1 MRGVRGVRPLA
12 GLVTCALAARAWAQA
27 PAPDPNEPALTLAV
41 SPSET
46 PPGGTITVSG
56 LTYPQPGVQV
66 LVTITPPGGGP
77 TSLSATP
84 DTSGRYRVTFS
95 RTSSHGV
102 YGVSA
107 QMGPKSASAHAEF
120 KVDEL
125 LIDIGADVADDKRLL
140 QEAAELVTTLRRQ
153 VDDVPDSPAK
163 SEMEAKLDRLEAG
176 ATPVAEQ
183 AAQLSQVLVPYQNLV
198 AERPDAEPTLQALF
212 FHLAQLDRDAKAY
225 VEQVAKEIAQS
236 GKGVK
241 TCDAIDHATLGLK
254 AVPELIQIA
263 KRPWQFAAAYATNIA
278 KSELPPEAG
287 PGAQAVGDLVKN
299 LPAAAGSP
307 ARTLAENELV
317 LGSETE
323 IAQELVAR
331 IPESVRATAGYRFAV
346 TETRRFVPRIV
357 SGAKSPLDLL
367 DKQMLLAEDVAAFA
381 SEQLFARY
389 CQKFEGGFTATM
401 LAHFYSKPNGE
412 GKPTEWWTYSTAIK
426 GKLVLRYPREASG
439 RAVELSGQ
447 FEGGATR
454 FTYSQNVF
462 STDLFG
468 AMAKGG
474 TVYYK
479 DTAPAATDNAT
490 GGLVNLITSPTSFYV
505 PVTGQYADGK
515 ITIAM
520 GDARA
525 DFNEAYTVAHT
536 FYVVIAPTTMMF
548 PIMGHF
554 SLPYTNARFILNHV
568 GKGDFPVV
576 TKGQSLV
583 IEKNARQDFPANQNL
598 AVYTINLTACNPA
611 CAKE

>member
-1 MRGVRGVRPLA
+1 M
-12 GLVTCALAARAWAQA
+12 
-27 PAPDPNEPALTLAV
+27 
-41 SPSET
+41 SS
-46 PPGGTITVSG
+46 SS
-56 LTYPQPGVQV
+56 
-66 LVTITPPGGGP
+66 
-77 TSLSATP
+77 TSLRMWPTI
-84 DTSGRYRVTFS
+84 
-95 RTSSHGV
+95 SSC
-102 YGVSA
+102 
-107 QMGPKSASAHAEF
+107 F
-120 KVDEL
+120 
-125 LIDIGADVADDKRLL
+125 RR
-140 QEAAELVTTLRRQ
+140 AAELVTVLRQQ
-153 VDDVPDSPAK
+153 VDGVPDSPAK

-212 FHLAQLDRDAKAY
+212 FHLAQLDRDAKAH
-225 VEQVAKEIAQS
+225 VEQVAKEIAES
-236 GKGVK
+236 RKGVK

-254 AVPELIQIA
+254 AVPELHPDRQ
-263 KRPWQFAAAYATNIA
+263 
-278 KSELPPEAG
+278 EAV
-287 PGAQAVGDLVKN
+287 AVRRGVRDQHREIR
-299 LPAAAGSP
+299 AP
-307 ARTLAENELV
+307 ARGRSGRTGGGRSREEPPCRRRVAGRSLAENELA

-323 IAQELVAR
+323 IARGAR
-331 IPESVRATAGYRFAV
+331 SPHSRIGAGDGGYRFAV

-389 CQKFEGGFTATM
+389 CQKFEGAFTATM

-479 DTAPAATDNAT
+479 DTPPAVTDNAT
-490 GGLVNLITSPTSFYV
+490 GGLVNTITSPTSFYV

-515 ITIAM
+515 VTIAM
-520 GDARA
+520 GEARA

-576 TKGQSLV
+576 TKGNSLV
-583 IEKNARQDFPANQNL
+583 IEKNARQEFPANQNL